1 LGSKTEMESNGVE
14 VGEMTESEF
23 KQWFRKQWLGWVESY
38 EPRRGSGVGI
48 PDLQI
53 VAGGR
58 IVPIELKIGTIK
70 DGVLYPREVRP
81 VQIAW
86 HRKLNDAGIASI
98 LLIGVY
104 DLVADDFVACAVDA
118 QYMRNWRHG
127 YKHYVKLPV
136 KDKDLFTSVFSAWC
150 SARSSN

>member
-1 LGSKTEMESNGVE
+1 
-14 VGEMTESEF
+14 MTESEF
-23 KQWFRKQWLGWVESY
+23 KQWFRKQWAGWVESY
-38 EPRRGSGVGI
+38 EPRRGSGIGI

-58 IVPIELKIGTIK
+58 IVPIELKVGIIK

-86 HRKLNDAGIASI
+86 HRKLNEWGIASV

-118 QYMRNWRHG
+118 QYMRNWRNG
-127 YKHYVKLPV
+127 YKHYIKLPV
-136 KDKDLFTSVFSAWC
+136 NDKALFNHVFASWCRGNSA
-150 SARSSN
+150 SAQSSNL

>member
-1 LGSKTEMESNGVE
+1 
-14 VGEMTESEF
+14 MTESEF
-23 KQWFRKQWLGWVESY
+23 KKWFRKQWLGWVESY
-38 EPRRGSGVGI
+38 EPRRGSGIGI

-58 IVPIELKIGTIK
+58 IVPIELKVGAIK
-70 DGVLYPREVRP
+70 NDILYPREVRP
-81 VQIAW
+81 AQIVW

-104 DLVADDFVACAVDA
+104 DLAADDFVACAVDA
-118 QYMRNWRHG
+118 KHINNWRHG
-127 YKHYVKLPV
+127 YKHYVKLIGG
-136 KDKDLFTSVFSAWC
+136 DKALFTSVFSIWC